1 MCCAAGGTAGS
12 KGRTSK
18 VSAGLGAEGMV
29 DRAALAAL
37 IDWYIAAGVDVGLG
51 EAPCDRFAET
61 RAELEARRQR
71 AAAPP
76 PAAGPSRPA
85 SAVPSAGAP
94 AADRYAGPAGGSPMG
109 GTPMGGSPMGGS
121 SQGGRPPVPMPPERP
136 RFEAPPQPVARPA
149 LGAGVPGD
157 QAVTAAR
164 EAARSAGSLEEL
176 RAILARFE
184 GCNLRLTAKSLVFA
198 DGNPAGRVM
207 FVGEAPGR
215 EEDEAGLPF
224 VGRSGQLLDRMMKA
238 IGLDRTGV
246 YIANVVPWRPPG
258 NRTPTPQETEICRPF
273 IARQIELADPDVLVF
288 LGGASAAAL
297 AGTTEGITR
306 LRGRWLDY
314 DTGRRRIRALA
325 TLHPAY
331 LLRQPLQKRLAWRD
345 FLALR
350 RALDDGVPS

>member
-1 MCCAAGGTAGS
+1 
-12 KGRTSK
+12 
-18 VSAGLGAEGMV
+18 MV

-37 IDWYIAAGVDVGLG
+37 IDWYVAAGVDVGLG

-76 PAAGPSRPA
+76 PAAVPSRPA
-85 SAVPSAGAP
+85 AAASNSGAP
-94 AADRYAGPAGGSPMG
+94 TADRYAPPAGGP
-109 GTPMGGSPMGGS
+109 P
-121 SQGGRPPVPMPPERP
+121 QGGRPPVPMPPERP
-136 RFEAPPQPVARPA
+136 RFDPPPQPVARPA

-157 QAVTAAR
+157 QTVAAAR
-164 EAARSAGSLEEL
+164 EAARAAGSLEDL
-176 RAILARFE
+176 REILARFE

-350 RALDDGVPS
+350 RALDDGVPT